1 MMATDNVAPQI
12 IYTIPDLHGCL
23 PQLRNALDAISL
35 DDPKVR
41 LVFLG
46 DYIDRG
52 PDSAGV
58 LYTVK
63 DLAQRYPDRV
73 VPLLG
78 NHEMWFLNWLDGD
91 DDDFLWLT
99 GDDGLVTVRSFL
111 REETTDRI
119 FDDLTA
125 AGDDAEAVTVVNT
138 AVRQA
143 IREQHA
149 EAITWLRRCPLVYE
163 TEDQIYVHAGIDE
176 EAGRDWRWMT
186 PDHVLTEKYPPS
198 FGPFYK
204 MIVAGHVATHG
215 IHRDGTYRPY
225 LDAGHCYLDGS
236 VEFSGQ
242 LNVLHYDTALKE
254 YRFFSVTG
262 A

>member
-1 MMATDNVAPQI
+1 MSAEGVTAPQT

-23 PQLRNALDAISL
+23 PQLRNALDAIPL
-35 DDPKVR
+35 DDPAVM

-58 LYTVK
+58 LYAVK
-63 DLAQRYPDRV
+63 ELAEQHRGRV
-73 VPLLG
+73 VTLLG
-78 NHEMWFLNWLDGD
+78 NHERWFLDWLDGD
-91 DDDFLWLT
+91 EDDIMWLT
-99 GDDGLVTVRSFL
+99 SDQGLVTVRSFL
-111 REETTDRI
+111 GEEITDRF
-119 FDDLTA
+119 FDDLVA
-125 AGDDAEAVTVVNT
+125 AGGDAEAMMRVNA

-143 IREQHA
+143 IRERHA
-149 EAITWLRRCPLVYE
+149 EAIAWLRRCPLVYE

-176 EAGRDWRWMT
+176 EAGPDWRWMT
-186 PDHVLTEKYPPS
+186 PDHVLTEKYPPT

-204 MIVAGHVATHG
+204 MIIAGHVATYG
-215 IHRDGTYRPY
+215 IHRDGTYRPF

-242 LNVLHYDTALKE
+242 LNVLHYDTRTKE
-254 YRFFSVTG
+254 YGYFSVKG
-262 A
+262 H